1 MKSKFKYLITAV
13 ILAVLLTAFSFSA
26 YASEQTVSEAVE
38 NTEENLFSRAFDE
51 IIEYAPEIL
60 STLTLTGSLILAVSY
75 KKGLLPLVE
84 KSLVAIGNAVTK
96 IKDKTGESVELSEKL
111 GLDIDQKL
119 AEATGV
125 LTSLAK
131 RIAELEGAINNS
143 LADKVEQR
151 LEAKELRLVVD
162 AQIDMLYDVF
172 MSSSLPQYQK
182 ELMGEKV
189 LRMKEELSAN
199 EKKQ

>member
-26 YASEQTVSEAVE
+26 YASEETVPEAVE

-131 RIAELEGAINNS
+131 RIAELEGSINNS

-172 MSSSLPQYQK
+172 MASALPQYQK
-182 ELMGEKV
+182 DAVGERVAK
-189 LRMKEELSAN
+189 MKEAIGKLES
-199 EKKQ
+199 EE